1 MVINSGSKNSLADA
15 QGWWG
20 NEKYSFPVYYNNDP
34 MIGDKLKFNVIPAL
48 YIIDQAGNIRF
59 KTIGFEGPVIER
71 KVIAAINLLREGNL

>member
-1 MVINSGSKNSLADA
+1 
-15 QGWWG
+15 
-20 NEKYSFPVYYNNDP
+20 